1 MSAEVERVRQYLR
14 AWDLDN
20 RVCEFEGSSA
30 TVELAAEAVGV
41 IPARI
46 AKTLSFLSREGDRCI
61 LIVAAGD
68 ARINNK
74 RFKDQFGV
82 KAKML
87 TPEQVREMTGHYIG
101 GVCPFA
107 LPDGRCEVWLDRSL
121 QRFDTIFPAA
131 GSDASA
137 VELTC
142 DELERCAQ
150 AKGWVDVCSLPVID
164 PDMP

>member
-1 MSAEVERVRQYLR
+1 MTAEVENVRQYLR
-14 AWDLDN
+14 AWGLDG
-20 RVCEFEGSSA
+20 RVREFAVSSA
-30 TVELAAEAVGV
+30 TVELAAQAAEV

-46 AKTLSFLSREGDRCI
+46 AETLSFLTGEVKYN

-68 ARINNK
+68 ARVDNK
-74 RFKDQFGV
+74 RFKEQFGV

-87 TPEQVREMTGHYIG
+87 SPDQVRQLTGHYIG

-107 LPDGRCEVWLDRSL
+107 LPAGQCEVWLDRSL
-121 QRFDTIFPAA
+121 QRFDTVFPAA

-142 DELERCAQ
+142 AELERCSQ
-150 AKGWVDVCSLPVID
+150 ANGWVDVCKLSEAGQ
-164 PDMP
+164 